1 MKRTQRKKLQRTI
14 TYILLV
20 FLSIIITFPFL
31 WLVLTAFKT
40 YPDIYSYPLKYFN
53 FSPTLEHFKKIAEMN
68 FWKYFKNS
76 IIVGTGT
83 MIFSILLGILPAY
96 AFARYNFRGKG
107 LLLSSVLLFQM
118 FPMVIFLVPIFKLLK
133 NIGLLNTYMGLV
145 FSYLPFT
152 TPISIMFMRTFFI
165 KIPKALEEAAKIDGC
180 NFWQA
185 FTKIILPV
193 TLPGI
198 ASVGIYAF
206 LFSWSELLYSMSFL
220 TSKAKQTIPTFLSL
234 FVGQYQTRWGPLFAG
249 SVLATLPPLIVFMFF
264 QKFFISGLV
273 SGSVKE

>member
-1 MKRTQRKKLQRTI
+1 MTRSKRKKLQKTI
-14 TYILLV
+14 TYVVLIA
-20 FLSIIITFPFL
+20 LSVIIAFPFL

-40 YPDIYSYPLKYFN
+40 YPDIYAYPLKYFI
-53 FSPTLEHFKKIAEMN
+53 FSPTMEHFEKIGNMN
-68 FWKYFKNS
+68 FWRYFKNS
-76 IIVGTGT
+76 IIIGAGT
-83 MIFSILLGILPAY
+83 MLFSVLLGIFPAY
-96 AFARYNFRGKG
+96 AFARYNFRGKS
-107 LLLSSVLLFQM
+107 LLLSSVMLFQM
-118 FPMVIFLVPIFKLLK
+118 FPMVVFIIPIFKLLIS
-133 NIGLLNTYMGLV
+133 IGLLNTYIGLILA
-145 FSYLPFT
+145 YLPFT

-165 KIPKALEEAAKIDGC
+165 KVPKTLEEAAKIDGC

-185 FTKIILPV
+185 FSKVILPV

-206 LFSWSELLYSMSFL
+206 LFSWSELLYSMSIL

-249 SVLATLPPLIVFMFF
+249 SILATLPPLIMFMIL
-264 QKFFISGLV
+264 QKFFIAGLV